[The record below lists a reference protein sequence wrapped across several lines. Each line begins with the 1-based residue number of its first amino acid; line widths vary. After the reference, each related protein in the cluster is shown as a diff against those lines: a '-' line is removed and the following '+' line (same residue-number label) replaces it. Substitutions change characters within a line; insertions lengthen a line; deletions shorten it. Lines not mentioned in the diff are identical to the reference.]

1 MRRNWQWLGGAL
13 LVAVLAVS
21 FGLGYFVA
29 ARSERISTPTPAPL
43 SEAAARLAVA
53 HPRVAALLAGKRYTV
68 TMGAPLNTPGQG
80 HIVNVTIELEEPGS
94 FTTEWLEPVLRREDG
109 HEWFVGRSLT
119 YTAHGV
125 TRLHLLVDTQS
136 GELVA
141 MFPGGAMLRTDL
153 EHPNHEPVSGTER
166 ERAIEVA
173 SSDPRVATL
182 LDGHGY
188 EVREA
193 WWIRDARD
201 VPVGIGVS
209 FVFDGPVVLSGTWLI
224 LVEPQPAHQW
234 PPAVVAT
241 EGVEVGVRELAV
253 LIDVSAEPWSVVA
266 TMPGNR

>member
-1 MRRNWQWLGGAL
+1 MRWSWRWLGGAL
-13 LVAVLAVS
+13 LVAALAVP
-21 FGLGYFVA
+21 FGLGYLVA
-29 ARSERISTPTPAPL
+29 ARSESVSTPTPAPL

-53 HPRVAALLAGKRYTV
+53 HPRVAALLTGKPYTV
-68 TMGAPLNTPGQG
+68 TVGAPLNTPGQG

-109 HEWFVGRSLT
+109 REWFVGRPLT

-136 GELVA
+136 GDLAA
-141 MFPGGAMLRTDL
+141 MFPGGALLRTDP
-153 EHPNHEPVSGTER
+153 ERPNHEPVLGTER

-173 SSDPRVATL
+173 CSDPRVATL

-209 FVFDGPVVLSGTWLI
+209 FVFDRPVVLRGSWLV
-224 LVEPQPAHQW
+224 LVEPRPAHQW
-234 PPAVVAT
+234 PPAVVVT
-241 EGVEVGVRELAV
+241 EGEEVGVRELAV
-253 LIDVSAEPWSVVA
+253 LIDVSVEPWSVVA